1 MKFTKKLLTRLPK
14 FLYND
19 CTKYQGVDGMMKIYK
34 AEKNKCESPCLKVTD
49 IETED
54 VITTSTFST
63 LITADDILGH
73 GKINFSQ
80 IEVDFE

>member
-34 AEKNKCESPCLKVTD
+34 AFKFRMYHEKGRKTESMSSFWKHFSDNCYSNYRRKNSIYLKVTND
-49 IETED
+49 TRTI
-54 VITTSTFST
+54 
-63 LITADDILGH
+63 
-73 GKINFSQ
+73 
-80 IEVDFE
+80 